1 MIKADLHVHSSYSEH
16 PSEWFLQRIGARES
30 YTSVETIHAVAKRRG
45 MSFVTVSDRNRIE
58 GSLELVEKHPRD
70 SFVSCETTAYFP
82 EDGCKIHILA
92 YDITGRQFAD
102 IQEARRNIYELRDY
116 LREQDIACSVA
127 HATYNVNGQLGM
139 VTLEK
144 LILLFD
150 VFEGIN
156 GARSRLYNDTWM
168 ETLRSLTPADID
180 RLHDKHK
187 IDPWSE
193 DPWKKGFTG
202 GSDDHSGLL
211 IGETFT
217 CAEARTLDG
226 LIQSIKTKSSSA
238 SGRSGDHKSLTF
250 AVYKIACDYSRTRGG
265 GVDSALFS
273 LLNSLLFDN
282 KRLGLR
288 NWATLQIMKL
298 KKDSAAA
305 IVNRLLDELT
315 DRKDWHSSGAADD
328 RLNRLYGGLA
338 TLLDEFLTMIAT
350 SLEKELQSGD
360 AGRFLKNV
368 SAAIPAVFL
377 GAPFFSTMHHM
388 HRDRGLMRE
397 LQAEYCMRR
406 APKDKRVLWFTDTLT
421 DLNGVAVTMR
431 EVARCAWENG
441 RALSVV
447 TTLPEKELGED
458 LPPNVLNLPCIYTV
472 TPDFYTSFT
481 LRIPSVLKA
490 IDLIAAQEP
499 DEIIVSTPGPVGLL
513 GLAASRLLDVKCTGI
528 YHTDF
533 TRQVDLFI
541 GDEWV
546 SSGVEAY
553 TKWFYK
559 LMDEVRVPTET
570 YIKILAGR
578 GLDASRMKMFRRA
591 VEPGFASTDRARQ
604 ESMRR
609 RYGIPDGTMLLWA
622 GRVGREK
629 NLDFLMDVYRD
640 VSARRSD
647 VNLLVVGDGPELE
660 RLKRSGPAG
669 PRLIFTG
676 RLDRSDLPHLYGLA
690 DAFVF
695 PSTTDT
701 FGMVI
706 LEAQACG
713 LPVVVTDIG
722 GPQELVVEGETGY
735 VLSATDRGAWV
746 ETIVRLIDM
755 KERAPEKYRAM
766 REKAGACHAGFR
778 WEDLVDD
785 MMGPRPDA
793 EALANAGKEIGSR

>member
-30 YTSVETIHAVAKRRG
+30 YTSVETIHSVAKRRG
-45 MSFVTVSDRNRIE
+45 MSFVTVTDRNRID

-70 SFVSCETTAYFP
+70 SFVSCETTTYFP
-82 EDGCKIHILA
+82 EDGCKIHVLA
-92 YDITGRQFAD
+92 YDITERQFAD
-102 IQEARRNIYELRDY
+102 IQETRRNIYELRDY
-116 LREQDIACSVA
+116 LRERDIACSVA
-127 HATYNVNGQLGM
+127 HATYNVNGQLRM
-139 VTLEK
+139 ATLEK

-168 ETLRSLTPADID
+168 ETLRSLGSADID

-187 IDPWSE
+187 IEPWSE
-193 DPWKKGFTG
+193 DAWNKGFTG

-211 IGETFT
+211 IGETCT

-226 LIQSIKTKSSSA
+226 LIRSIKTKSSSA

-250 AVYKIACDYSRTRGG
+250 AIYKIACDYSRTRGG
-265 GVDSALFS
+265 GMDNAVFS

-298 KKDSAAA
+298 RKDSAAS
-305 IVNRLLDELT
+305 IVNRLVEDLT
-315 DRKDWHSSGAADD
+315 DSRDWHSSDTADE
-328 RLNRLYGGLA
+328 RLNRLYCGLA
-338 TLLDEFLTMIAT
+338 TLLDEFFTMIAT
-350 SLEKELQSGD
+350 SLEKELRDGD

-368 SAAIPAVFL
+368 SAAIPAMFL

-388 HRDRGLMRE
+388 HRDRELMRE
-397 LQAEYCMRR
+397 LQAWYCMRR
-406 APKDKRVLWFTDTLT
+406 APRDKRVLWFTDTLT
-421 DLNGVAVTMR
+421 DLNGVAVTMS
-431 EVARCAWENG
+431 EVARCAWESE
-441 RALSVV
+441 RSLSMV
-447 TTLPEKELGED
+447 TTLPVEELEKSQ
-458 LPPNVLNLPCIYTV
+458 PPNVLNLPCIYTL
-472 TPDFYTSFT
+472 TPEFYTSFT

-490 IDLIAAQEP
+490 IDIIAEQHP
-499 DEIIVSTPGPVGLL
+499 DEVIVSTPGPVGLL
-513 GLAASRLLDVKCTGI
+513 GLFASRLLDIKCTGI

-533 TRQVDLFI
+533 TRQVDLLT

-559 LMDEVRVPTET
+559 LMDEIRVPTEK
-570 YIKILAGR
+570 YVEILAGR
-578 GLDASRMKMFRRA
+578 GLDASRMKVFRRA
-591 VEPGFASTDRARQ
+591 VDPGFAARDPARQ
-604 ESMRR
+604 EALRKQ
-609 RYGIPDGTMLLWA
+609 YGIPDGTTLLWA
-622 GRVGREK
+622 GRLGKEK
-629 NLDFLMDVYRD
+629 NLDFLMEVYRD
-640 VSARRSD
+640 VAERRSN
-647 VNLLVVGDGPELE
+647 VNLLMVGDGPEME
-660 RLKRSGPAG
+660 RLRGSGPSG
-669 PRLIFTG
+669 PRVIFTG
-676 RLDRSDLPHLYGLA
+676 RVDRRELPHFYSLA
-690 DAFVF
+690 DVFVF

-713 LPVVVTDIG
+713 LPAMVTDVG
-722 GPQELVVEGETGY
+722 GPQELVVDGETGF

-746 ETIVRLIDM
+746 EALVRLADM
-755 KERAPEKYRAM
+755 KEKTPEQYESM
-766 REKAGACHAGFR
+766 RERTGARRSDFC
-778 WEDLVDD
+778 WEDLLDD

-793 EALANAGKEIGSR
+793 AAKKWLCKPANL